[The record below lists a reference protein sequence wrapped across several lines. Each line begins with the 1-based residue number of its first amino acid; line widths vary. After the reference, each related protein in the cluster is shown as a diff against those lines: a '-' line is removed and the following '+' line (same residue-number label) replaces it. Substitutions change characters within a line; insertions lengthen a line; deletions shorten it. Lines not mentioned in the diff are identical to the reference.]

1 MPARC
6 RWGTAPWICRTRL
19 FNALTAYYRCRDGKW
34 LILTILNEDRQWPV
48 LARCLDREALLSD
61 PRFARQADRFKHAQ
75 ELIAELDA
83 AFAARDRAEW
93 RQVLNAA
100 GLVFEIV
107 ATAQD
112 TAVDQQAVDAGVLVP
127 FENDT
132 LRTVDTPL
140 FVDGVPKVVPRK
152 APQIGQHTDEILREA
167 GYGGPEIEGLR
178 ASGAVA

>member
-1 MPARC
+1 MQR
-6 RWGTAPWICRTRL
+6 
-19 FNALTAYYRCRDGKW
+19 
-34 LILTILNEDRQWPV
+34 
-48 LARCLDREALLSD
+48 
-61 PRFARQADRFKHAQ
+61 ADRFKHAHA
-75 ELIAELDA
+75 LIAEFDA
-83 AFAARDRAEW
+83 AFATRDRPEW
-93 RQVLNAA
+93 RKILGDA

-152 APQIGQHTDEILREA
+152 APHVGQHTDEILREA